1 MPFPGPDW
9 EELLLH
15 LFQLILA
22 FLFTLPVALN
32 REIKSQSMG
41 LRTFPIVAV
50 ASAGFVLMGR
60 SILGDNPDAQSRII
74 QGLMTGIGFIGG
86 GAILK
91 EENGVMG
98 TATAASIWAT
108 GAIGGATAY
117 GYYGIALLL
126 GLFNFAIL
134 RFLAPVKS
142 HLEALDE
149 DEDGVI

>member
-1 MPFPGPDW
+1 RWVMPCPGPDW

-117 GYYGIALLL
+117 
-126 GLFNFAIL
+126 
-134 RFLAPVKS
+134 
-142 HLEALDE
+142 
-149 DEDGVI
+149 